1 MKEQGKKKGKVKKR
15 NYEQF
20 NEFSDLSKSTQSP
33 KLPRSKNL
41 TRNRV
46 QGKRR
51 KIENEN
57 QKKVKEVTVQG
68 LGGNSSAAK

>member
-1 MKEQGKKKGKVKKR
+1 MREEETVMKEQGKKKGKVKKR

-46 QGKRR
+46 
-51 KIENEN
+51 
-57 QKKVKEVTVQG
+57 
-68 LGGNSSAAK
+68 